1 MEFQLMYEDDYD
13 VVTAIHVRE
22 LDSDTYVMTATGL
35 RKESEA
41 AAAAT
46 DRWEMPSWWTKRTSR
61 GAGSKGKGK
70 NKNKNKGK
78 DKGSSNKERKPIKC
92 DNCMFDFTEG
102 RMTVKKM
109 KN

>member
-41 AAAAT
+41 AA
-46 DRWEMPSWWTKRTSR
+46 
-61 GAGSKGKGK
+61 
-70 NKNKNKGK
+70 
-78 DKGSSNKERKPIKC
+78 
-92 DNCMFDFTEG
+92 G
-102 RMTVKKM
+102 R
-109 KN
+109 NLRAYR